1 MDPNLVLNTALTHDL
16 ETQLAQMSVEAK
28 VGQLFMIFF
37 TGSEVSPHLKQMI
50 QSCQVGGIIL
60 YSIAG
65 NLRNLEQIR
74 ELVGQAQGLSQIP
87 LLVSIDQEGGSVVRL
102 PTPATHFPSA
112 MMLGATGS
120 PDLADEMARATAQ
133 ELLALGINVN
143 FAPVVDVNSNPA
155 NPIIGNRAFGSDPVL
170 VSELGLAAI
179 RGYQQSGVIPCPK
192 HFPGHGDTD
201 QDSHLSLPT
210 IHRSLAQLE
219 AIDWIPF
226 RGAIEAGVELI
237 MTAHVRIPAL
247 ADKPATLS
255 PEIIQTWLRHHL
267 GFGGV
272 IITDSLTMGAL
283 AQTYSPP
290 QAAVM
295 AFWAGCD
302 ILLFGADRGFGPEV
316 QLSAYAHLL
325 DRVKQGSIPPER
337 LDQSVRRILRLKAR
351 YGLLTSPLSQDLPLS
366 HDLTVI
372 GSESHHQLAL
382 TIARQGITGNL
393 GPPLPRDDSLLI
405 LLPQG
410 VAHLQSLLIQTFPSA
425 QLKILDSDS
434 DRLELEFV
442 AERILVGL
450 WQPKPLRQH
459 TIEQIVEQFP
469 AHRCLWLALGS
480 PYDIQLLPANS
491 QTLILYDQSPATLSL
506 LPQILRGEITPQ
518 GHLPIQL

>member
-1 MDPNLVLNTALTHDL
+1 MNSDLVLNTALNHDV

-28 VGQLFMIFF
+28 VGQLLMIFF

-60 YSIAG
+60 YAIAG
-65 NLRNLEQIR
+65 NLRTLAQIR
-74 ELVGQAQGLSQIP
+74 ELVGQAQALSQIP
-87 LLVSIDQEGGSVVRL
+87 LMVSIDQEGGSVVRL

-120 PDLADEMARATAQ
+120 PDLAYEMAKATAQ

-155 NPIIGNRAFGSDPVL
+155 NPIIGSRAFGSDPAV

-179 RGYQQSGVIPCPK
+179 RGYQQAGVIPCPK

-219 AIDWIPF
+219 AMDWIPF
-226 RGAIEAGVELI
+226 RGAIEAGAELI

-247 ADKPATLS
+247 SDKPATLS
-255 PEIIQTWLRHHL
+255 PEIMQAWLRDHL
-267 GFGGV
+267 RFGGV

-290 QAAVM
+290 EAAVM

-325 DRVKQGSIPPER
+325 ELVKQGSIPTER
-337 LDQSVRRILRLKAR
+337 LDQSVRRILRLKAH
-351 YGLLTSPLSQDLPLS
+351 YGLLRSPLT

-382 TIARQGITGNL
+382 TIARRGVTGNL
-393 GPPLPRDDSLLI
+393 GTPLPTDDSLLI

-410 VAHLQSLLIQTFPSA
+410 VAHLQSLLIQTFPFA
-425 QLKILDSDS
+425 QLKILDPDS
-434 DRLELEFV
+434 DRLELEFR

-450 WQPKPLRQH
+450 WGPKPLQQH
-459 TIEQIVEQFP
+459 TIEQIIEQLP

-480 PYDIQLLPANS
+480 PYDIQLLPPNS
-491 QTLILYDQSPATLSL
+491 QTLIVYDQSPATLSL
-506 LPQILRGEITPQ
+506 LPQILRGKITPQ

>member
-1 MDPNLVLNTALTHDL
+1 MNPNFLDSALTQDI
-16 ETQLAQMSVEAK
+16 ETRLAQMSVEAK

-50 QSCQVGGIIL
+50 QSYQVGGIIL
-60 YSIAG
+60 YTIAG

-74 ELVGQAQGLSQIP
+74 ELVAQAQALSRIP

-102 PTPATHFPSA
+102 PAPATHFPSA

-120 PDLADEMARATAQ
+120 PDLAHEMARATAQ

-170 VSELGLAAI
+170 VSQFGLAAL
-179 RGYQQSGVIPCPK
+179 RGYQQSGVIPCAK

-226 RGAIEAGVELI
+226 RRAIEAGVELI

-255 PEIIQTWLRHHL
+255 PEIMQACLRDHL
-267 GFGGV
+267 GFEGV

-283 AQTYSPP
+283 AQTYSPA

-302 ILLFGADRGFGPEV
+302 ILLFGADRGVGPEV
-316 QLSAYAHLL
+316 QLSAYLHLL
-325 DRVKQGSIPPER
+325 ELVKQGSIPPER

-351 YGLLTSPLSQDLPLS
+351 YGLLTSPLSQDLPPS
-366 HDLTVI
+366 HDLTVDLTVI
-372 GSESHHQLAL
+372 GSEAHRDLAL

-393 GPPLPRDDSLLI
+393 GTPLPTDDSLLI
-405 LLPQG
+405 LLPSG
-410 VAHLQSLLIQTFPSA
+410 VAHLQSLLSQTFPLA
-425 QLKILDSDS
+425 RLKILDPDS
-434 DRLELEFV
+434 DRLEPGLG

-450 WQPKPLRQH
+450 WGPKPLQQRL
-459 TIEQIVEQFP
+459 IEHLP

-491 QTLILYDQSPATLSL
+491 QTLILYDQSPAVLNL